1 MRTTRTA
8 AFLILALAIPLSL
21 SAATS
26 AQMTVSVQVVA
37 RTIVTVDQQPPTV
50 EITSADV
57 VRGYVDVPSAMT
69 FRIRSNARNGYSLQ
83 FAPIA
88 APFTSARVSWSNTTV
103 NVGNDGSWVTQP
115 YQPAVTSTGTMSVR
129 LALEPGTV
137 PGTYAWPV
145 AFAADSL

>member
-8 AFLILALAIPLSL
+8 AFFILTSAISLSL
-21 SAATS
+21 SAGTS

-37 RTIVTVDQQPPTV
+37 RTIVTVDQQPPSV
-50 EITSADV
+50 EITSEDV
-57 VRGYVDVPSAMT
+57 ARGYVDVPTAVA
-69 FRIRSNARNGYSLQ
+69 FRIRSNARNGYALQ
-83 FAPIA
+83 FAPVA
-88 APFTSARVSWSNTTV
+88 APFSSARVSWGNTTV

-129 LALEPGTV
+129 LALDPGTA

-145 AFAADSL
+145 SFAAGSL